1 MRIYILKRMLY
12 AIPTIIGITILI
24 FGIMRILPGDPLG
37 AYYGIETIIQWTPE
51 QKAAILR
58 DLGLDKPI
66 AVQYALW
73 MKDIASGKLGE
84 SFFRGDPI
92 IDILIQRGPISAQ
105 IGLISVII
113 SWIIGLPV
121 GIISAVRPN
130 SVWDMCTSF
139 FTVLFLAIPGF
150 WLGLLVVVACISWF
164 QYKAPIVSV
173 QFWEDPWTNFQIIV
187 GPAIVLGLGQAAFIA
202 RMARSSLF
210 EVLREDY
217 VRTSRAKGLDRAIG
231 DCAPCHA
238 ECSVA
243 CADIERRAAWLR
255 DGRLR
260 CGGAGVSPCPVLGKA
275 LVVAAID
282 RDFNVVQNIVLFYA
296 VIFVLVNLF
305 IDLLYGW
312 LDPRIRLN

>member
-1 MRIYILKRMLY
+1 MRTYVLKRLLY
-12 AIPTIIGITILI
+12 AIPTIFGITVLI

-66 AVQYALW
+66 AVQYAVW
-73 MKDIASGKLGE
+73 IKDIASGKLGE

-92 IDILIQRGPISAQ
+92 INILAQRGPISAQ
-105 IGLISVII
+105 IGIISVAI

-130 SVWDMCTSF
+130 SIWDMFTSF

-217 VRTSRAKGLDRAIG
+217 VRTSRAKGLIERLVIAR
-231 DCAPCHA
+231 HA
-238 ECSVA
+238 MPNALLPVLTLSGVLLGFVMGGSVA
-243 CADIERRAAWLR
+243 VEQAFTVP
-255 DGRLR
+255 G
-260 CGGAGVSPCPVLGKA
+260 LGKA

-296 VIFVLVNLF
+296 IIFVMVNLL

>member
-1 MRIYILKRMLY
+1 MRTYVLKRLLY
-12 AIPTIIGITILI
+12 AIPTIFGITVLI

-66 AVQYALW
+66 AVQYAVW
-73 MKDIASGKLGE
+73 VKDIASGKLGE

-92 IDILIQRGPISAQ
+92 IEILAQRGPISAQ
-105 IGLISVII
+105 IGIISVAI
-113 SWIIGLPV
+113 SWVIGLPV

-150 WLGLLVVVACISWF
+150 WLGLLVVVASISWF
-164 QYKAPIVSV
+164 QYKAPIISV

-217 VRTSRAKGLDRAIG
+217 VRTSRAKGLVERLVIAR
-231 DCAPCHA
+231 HA
-238 ECSVA
+238 MPNALLPVLTLSGVLLGFVMGGSVA
-243 CADIERRAAWLR
+243 VEQAFTVP
-255 DGRLR
+255 G
-260 CGGAGVSPCPVLGKA
+260 LGKS

-296 VIFVLVNLF
+296 VIFVMVNLL

>member
-1 MRIYILKRMLY
+1 MRTYILKRLLY
-12 AIPTIIGITILI
+12 AIPTIFGITVLI

-66 AVQYALW
+66 AVQYAVW
-73 MKDIASGKLGE
+73 VKDIASGKLGE

-92 IDILIQRGPISAQ
+92 IEILAQRGPISAQ
-105 IGLISVII
+105 IGIISVAI

-217 VRTSRAKGLDRAIG
+217 VRTSRAKGLIERLVIAR
-231 DCAPCHA
+231 HA
-238 ECSVA
+238 MPNALLPVLTLSGVLLGFVMGGSVA
-243 CADIERRAAWLR
+243 VEQAFTVP
-255 DGRLR
+255 G
-260 CGGAGVSPCPVLGKA
+260 LGKA

-296 VIFVLVNLF
+296 VIFVIVNLL
-305 IDLLYGW
+305 IDMLYGW

>member
-1 MRIYILKRMLY
+1 MRTYILKRLLY
-12 AIPTIIGITILI
+12 AIPTIFGITVLI

-66 AVQYALW
+66 AVQYAVW
-73 MKDIASGKLGE
+73 VKDIASGKLGE

-92 IDILIQRGPISAQ
+92 IEILAQRGPISAQ
-105 IGLISVII
+105 IGIISVAI

-173 QFWEDPWTNFQIIV
+173 QFWEDPWTNLQIIV

-217 VRTSRAKGLDRAIG
+217 VRTSRAKGLMERLVIAR
-231 DCAPCHA
+231 HA
-238 ECSVA
+238 MPNALLPVLTLSGVLLGFVMGGSVA
-243 CADIERRAAWLR
+243 VEQAFTVP
-255 DGRLR
+255 G
-260 CGGAGVSPCPVLGKA
+260 LGKA

-296 VIFVLVNLF
+296 VIFVMVNLF
-305 IDLLYGW
+305 IDMLYGW

>member
-1 MRIYILKRMLY
+1 
-12 AIPTIIGITILI
+12 
-24 FGIMRILPGDPLG
+24 MRILPGDPLG

-66 AVQYALW
+66 AVQYAVW
-73 MKDIASGKLGE
+73 IKDIASGKLGE

-92 IDILIQRGPISAQ
+92 INILAQRGPISAQ
-105 IGLISVII
+105 IGIISVAI

-130 SVWDMCTSF
+130 SIWDMFTSF

-217 VRTSRAKGLDRAIG
+217 VRTSRAKGLIERLVIAR
-231 DCAPCHA
+231 HA
-238 ECSVA
+238 MPNALLPVLTLSGVLLGFVMGGSVA
-243 CADIERRAAWLR
+243 VEQAFTVP
-255 DGRLR
+255 G
-260 CGGAGVSPCPVLGKA
+260 LGKA

-296 VIFVLVNLF
+296 IIFVMVNLL

>member
-1 MRIYILKRMLY
+1 MRIYILKRFLY

-92 IDILIQRGPISAQ
+92 IEILIQRGPISAQ
-105 IGLISVII
+105 IGLISVVI

-217 VRTSRAKGLDRAIG
+217 VRTSRAKGLIERLVIAR
-231 DCAPCHA
+231 HA
-238 ECSVA
+238 LPNALLPVLTLSGVLLGFVMGGSVA
-243 CADIERRAAWLR
+243 VEQAFTVP
-255 DGRLR
+255 G
-260 CGGAGVSPCPVLGKA
+260 LGKA

-296 VIFVLVNLF
+296 VIFVMVNLF

>member
-1 MRIYILKRMLY
+1 MRTYILKRLLY
-12 AIPTIIGITILI
+12 AIPTIFGITVLI
-24 FGIMRILPGDPLG
+24 FAIMRILPGDPLG
-37 AYYGIETIIQWTPE
+37 AYYGIETIINWTPE
-51 QKAAILR
+51 QKAEILR
-58 DLGLDKPI
+58 DLGLDKPYW
-66 AVQYALW
+66 VQYALW
-73 MKDIASGKLGE
+73 MRDIASGRLGE

-92 IDILIQRGPISAQ
+92 IEILIQRGPISAE
-105 IGLISVII
+105 IGLISVAI
-113 SWIIGLPV
+113 SWLIGLPV

-130 SVWDMCTSF
+130 SIWDMFSSF

-150 WLGLLVVVACISWF
+150 WLGLLMVVAMITWF

-173 QFWEDPWTNFQIIV
+173 QIWEDPWKNLQIIA
-187 GPAIVLGLGQAAFIA
+187 GPAVVLGLGQAAFIA

-217 VRTSRAKGLDRAIG
+217 VRTSRAKGLVERLVMARHALPNALLPVLTLSGVLLGFVIG
-231 DCAPCHA
+231 G
-238 ECSVA
+238 SVA
-243 CADIERRAAWLR
+243 VEQAFTVP
-255 DGRLR
+255 G
-260 CGGAGVSPCPVLGKA
+260 LGKA

-282 RDFNVVQNIVLFYA
+282 RDFNVVQNIVLLYA

>member
-1 MRIYILKRMLY
+1 MRTYILKRLLY
-12 AIPTIIGITILI
+12 AIPTIFGITVLI

-66 AVQYALW
+66 AVQYAVW
-73 MKDIASGKLGE
+73 VKDIASGKLGE

-92 IDILIQRGPISAQ
+92 IEIMAQRGPISAQ
-105 IGLISVII
+105 IGIISVVI

-130 SVWDMCTSF
+130 SVWDMSTSF

-150 WLGLLVVVACISWF
+150 WLGLLVVVASISWF

-217 VRTSRAKGLDRAIG
+217 VRTSRAKGLIERLVIAR
-231 DCAPCHA
+231 HA
-238 ECSVA
+238 MPNALLPVLTLSGVLLGFVMGGSVA
-243 CADIERRAAWLR
+243 VEQAFTVP
-255 DGRLR
+255 G
-260 CGGAGVSPCPVLGKA
+260 LGKA

-296 VIFVLVNLF
+296 VIFVLVNLL
-305 IDLLYGW
+305 IDMLYGW

>member
-1 MRIYILKRMLY
+1 LRTYVLKRLLY
-12 AIPTIIGITILI
+12 AIPTIFGITVLI

-66 AVQYALW
+66 AVQYAVW

-92 IDILIQRGPISAQ
+92 INILAQRGPISAQ
-105 IGLISVII
+105 IGIISVAI

-130 SVWDMCTSF
+130 SIWDMFTSF

-217 VRTSRAKGLDRAIG
+217 VRTSRAKGLIERLVIAR
-231 DCAPCHA
+231 HA
-238 ECSVA
+238 MPNALLPVLTLSGVLLGFVMGGSVA
-243 CADIERRAAWLR
+243 VEQAFTVP
-255 DGRLR
+255 
-260 CGGAGVSPCPVLGKA
+260 GVGKA

-296 VIFVLVNLF
+296 VIFVMVNLL

>member
-1 MRIYILKRMLY
+1 MRNYILKRFLY
-12 AIPTIIGITILI
+12 AIPTLFGITILI

-37 AYYGIETIIQWTPE
+37 AYYGIETLIKWTPE
-51 QKAAILR
+51 QKAEILR

-92 IDILIQRGPISAQ
+92 IGILAKRGPISAQ
-105 IGLISVII
+105 IGIISVAI

-130 SVWDMCTSF
+130 SFWDMCTSF

-173 QFWEDPWTNFQIIV
+173 QFWEDP
-187 GPAIVLGLGQAAFIA
+187 FIA

-217 VRTSRAKGLDRAIG
+217 VRTSRAKGLIERLVIAR
-231 DCAPCHA
+231 HA
-238 ECSVA
+238 LPNALLPVLTLSGVLLGFVMGGSVA
-243 CADIERRAAWLR
+243 VEQAFTVP
-255 DGRLR
+255 G
-260 CGGAGVSPCPVLGKA
+260 LGKA

-296 VIFVLVNLF
+296 VIFVMVNLF

>member
-1 MRIYILKRMLY
+1 MRTYVLKRLLY
-12 AIPTIIGITILI
+12 AIPTIFGITVLI

-66 AVQYALW
+66 AVQYAVW
-73 MKDIASGKLGE
+73 MKDIASGRLGE

-92 IDILIQRGPISAQ
+92 INILAQRGPISAQ
-105 IGLISVII
+105 IGIISVAI

-130 SVWDMCTSF
+130 SVWDMFTSF

-217 VRTSRAKGLDRAIG
+217 VRTSRAKGLIERLVIAR
-231 DCAPCHA
+231 HA
-238 ECSVA
+238 MPNALLPVLTLSGVLLGFVMGGSVA
-243 CADIERRAAWLR
+243 VEQAFTVP
-255 DGRLR
+255 G
-260 CGGAGVSPCPVLGKA
+260 LGKA

-296 VIFVLVNLF
+296 VIFVMVNLL

>member
-1 MRIYILKRMLY
+1 MRTYVLKRLLY
-12 AIPTIIGITILI
+12 AIPTIFGITVLI

-66 AVQYALW
+66 AVQYAVW

-92 IDILIQRGPISAQ
+92 INILAQRGPISAQ
-105 IGLISVII
+105 IGIISVAI

-130 SVWDMCTSF
+130 SIWDMFTSF

-217 VRTSRAKGLDRAIG
+217 VRTSRAKGLIERLVIAR
-231 DCAPCHA
+231 HA
-238 ECSVA
+238 MPNALLPVLTLSGVLLGFVMGGSVA
-243 CADIERRAAWLR
+243 VEQAFTVP
-255 DGRLR
+255 G
-260 CGGAGVSPCPVLGKA
+260 LGKA

-296 VIFVLVNLF
+296 VIFVMVNLL

>member
-1 MRIYILKRMLY
+1 MRAYVLKRLLY
-12 AIPTIIGITILI
+12 AIPTIFGITVLI

-58 DLGLDKPI
+58 DLGLDKPL
-66 AVQYALW
+66 AVQYAVW
-73 MKDIASGKLGE
+73 VKDIASGKLGE

-92 IDILIQRGPISAQ
+92 IEILAQRGPISAQ
-105 IGLISVII
+105 IGIISVAI

-173 QFWEDPWTNFQIIV
+173 QFWEDPWTNFEIIV

-217 VRTSRAKGLDRAIG
+217 VRTSRAKGLVERLVIAR
-231 DCAPCHA
+231 HA
-238 ECSVA
+238 MPNALLPVLTLSGVLLGFVMGGSVA
-243 CADIERRAAWLR
+243 VEQAFTVP
-255 DGRLR
+255 G
-260 CGGAGVSPCPVLGKA
+260 LGKA

-296 VIFVLVNLF
+296 VIFVLVNLL

>member
-1 MRIYILKRMLY
+1 MRTYILKRLLY
-12 AIPTIIGITILI
+12 AIPTIFGITVLI

-66 AVQYALW
+66 AVQYAVW
-73 MKDIASGKLGE
+73 VKDIASGKLGE

-92 IDILIQRGPISAQ
+92 IEIMAQRGPISAQ
-105 IGLISVII
+105 IGIISVVI

-150 WLGLLVVVACISWF
+150 WLGLLVVVASISWF

-217 VRTSRAKGLDRAIG
+217 VRTSRAKGLIERLVIAR
-231 DCAPCHA
+231 HA
-238 ECSVA
+238 MPNALLPVLTLSGVLLGFVMGGSVA
-243 CADIERRAAWLR
+243 VEQAFTVP
-255 DGRLR
+255 G
-260 CGGAGVSPCPVLGKA
+260 LGKA

-296 VIFVLVNLF
+296 VIFVLVNLL
-305 IDLLYGW
+305 IDMLYGW

>member
-1 MRIYILKRMLY
+1 MLY
-12 AIPTIIGITILI
+12 AIPTIFGITVLI

-66 AVQYALW
+66 AVQYAVW
-73 MKDIASGKLGE
+73 IKDIASGKLGE

-92 IDILIQRGPISAQ
+92 INILAQRGPISAQ
-105 IGLISVII
+105 IGIISVAI

-130 SVWDMCTSF
+130 SIWDMFTSF

-217 VRTSRAKGLDRAIG
+217 VRTSRAKGLIERLVIAR
-231 DCAPCHA
+231 HA
-238 ECSVA
+238 MPNALLPVLTLSGVLLGFVMGGSVA
-243 CADIERRAAWLR
+243 VEQAFTVP
-255 DGRLR
+255 G
-260 CGGAGVSPCPVLGKA
+260 LGKA

-296 VIFVLVNLF
+296 IIFVMVNLL

>member
-1 MRIYILKRMLY
+1 MRTYVLKRLLY
-12 AIPTIIGITILI
+12 AIPTIFGITVLI

-58 DLGLDKPI
+58 DLGLDKPL
-66 AVQYALW
+66 AVQYAVW
-73 MKDIASGKLGE
+73 VRDIASGKLGE

-92 IDILIQRGPISAQ
+92 IEILAQRGPISAQ
-105 IGLISVII
+105 IGIISVAI
-113 SWIIGLPV
+113 SWVIGLPV

-173 QFWEDPWTNFQIIV
+173 QFWEDPWTNFEIIV

-217 VRTSRAKGLDRAIG
+217 VRTSRAKGLIERLVIAR
-231 DCAPCHA
+231 HA
-238 ECSVA
+238 MPNALLPVLTLSGVLLGFVMGGSVA
-243 CADIERRAAWLR
+243 VEQAFTVP
-255 DGRLR
+255 G
-260 CGGAGVSPCPVLGKA
+260 LGKA

>member
-1 MRIYILKRMLY
+1 MRNYIIKRLLY
-12 AIPTIIGITILI
+12 AIPTIFGITILV

-37 AYYGIETIIQWTPE
+37 AYYGIETIIKWTPE
-51 QKAAILR
+51 QRAEILR

-73 MKDIASGKLGE
+73 MKDIATGKLGT

-92 IDILIQRGPISAQ
+92 IEILAQRGPISAQ
-105 IGLISVII
+105 IGLISVVI

-130 SVWDMCTSF
+130 SVWDMSTSF

-150 WLGLLVVVACISWF
+150 WLGLLIVVAQITWF

-173 QFWEDPWTNFQIIV
+173 QVWENPWTNFQIII

-217 VRTSRAKGLDRAIG
+217 VRTSRAKGLMERLVMSRHALPNALLPVLTLSGVLLGFVIG
-231 DCAPCHA
+231 G
-238 ECSVA
+238 SVA
-243 CADIERRAAWLR
+243 VEQAFTVP
-255 DGRLR
+255 G
-260 CGGAGVSPCPVLGKA
+260 LGKA

-282 RDFNVVQNIVLFYA
+282 RDFSVVQNIVLLYA

-305 IDLLYGW
+305 IDMLYGW
-312 LDPRIRLN
+312 LDPRIRLA

>member
-1 MRIYILKRMLY
+1 MRIYILKRFLY

-105 IGLISVII
+105 IGFISVVI

-173 QFWEDPWTNFQIIV
+173 QFWEDPWSNFQIIV

-217 VRTSRAKGLDRAIG
+217 VRTSRAKGLIERLVIAR
-231 DCAPCHA
+231 HA
-238 ECSVA
+238 LPNALLPVLTLSGVLLGFVMGGSVA
-243 CADIERRAAWLR
+243 VEQAFTVP
-255 DGRLR
+255 G
-260 CGGAGVSPCPVLGKA
+260 LGKA

-282 RDFNVVQNIVLFYA
+282 RDFNVVQNIVLLYA

>member
-1 MRIYILKRMLY
+1 MRTYVLKRLLY
-12 AIPTIIGITILI
+12 AIPTIFGITVLI

-66 AVQYALW
+66 AVQYAVW
-73 MKDIASGKLGE
+73 VKDIASGKLGE

-92 IDILIQRGPISAQ
+92 IEILAQRGPISAQ
-105 IGLISVII
+105 IGIISVAI

-150 WLGLLVVVACISWF
+150 WLGLLVVVASISWF
-164 QYKAPIVSV
+164 QYKAPIISV

-217 VRTSRAKGLDRAIG
+217 VRTSRAKGLVERLVIAR
-231 DCAPCHA
+231 HA
-238 ECSVA
+238 MPNALLPVLTLSGVLLGFVMGGSVA
-243 CADIERRAAWLR
+243 VEQAFTVP
-255 DGRLR
+255 G
-260 CGGAGVSPCPVLGKA
+260 LGKS

-296 VIFVLVNLF
+296 VIFVMVNLL

>member
-1 MRIYILKRMLY
+1 MRIYILKRFLY

-66 AVQYALW
+66 AVQYAVW

-105 IGLISVII
+105 IGLISVVI

-130 SVWDMCTSF
+130 SAWDMCTSF

-150 WLGLLVVVACISWF
+150 WLGLLVVVASISWF

-173 QFWEDPWTNFQIIV
+173 QFWEDPWSNFQIIV

-217 VRTSRAKGLDRAIG
+217 VRTSRAKGLIERLVIAR
-231 DCAPCHA
+231 HA
-238 ECSVA
+238 LPNALLPVLTLSGVLLGFVMGGSVA
-243 CADIERRAAWLR
+243 VEQAFTVP
-255 DGRLR
+255 G
-260 CGGAGVSPCPVLGKA
+260 LGKA

-282 RDFNVVQNIVLFYA
+282 RDFNVVQNIVLLYA

>member
-1 MRIYILKRMLY
+1 MRTYVLKRLLY
-12 AIPTIIGITILI
+12 AIPTIFGITVLI

-66 AVQYALW
+66 AVQYAVW
-73 MKDIASGKLGE
+73 IKDIASGKLGE

-92 IDILIQRGPISAQ
+92 IEILVQRGPISAQ
-105 IGLISVII
+105 IGIISVAI

-217 VRTSRAKGLDRAIG
+217 VRTSRAKGLIERLVIAR
-231 DCAPCHA
+231 HA
-238 ECSVA
+238 MPNALLPVLTLSGVLLGFVMGGSVA
-243 CADIERRAAWLR
+243 VEQAFTVP
-255 DGRLR
+255 G
-260 CGGAGVSPCPVLGKA
+260 LGKA

>member
-1 MRIYILKRMLY
+1 MRTYILKRFLY
-12 AIPTIIGITILI
+12 AIPTIFGITVLI

-37 AYYGIETIIQWTPE
+37 AYYGIETIIVWTPE
-51 QKAAILR
+51 QKAEILR

-92 IDILIQRGPISAQ
+92 IGILAKRGPISAQ
-105 IGLISVII
+105 IGIISVAI

-130 SVWDMCTSF
+130 SFWDMCTSF

-173 QFWEDPWTNFQIIV
+173 HFWEDPWTNFQIIV

-217 VRTSRAKGLDRAIG
+217 VRTSRAKGLIERLVIAR
-231 DCAPCHA
+231 HA
-238 ECSVA
+238 MPNALLPVLTLSGVLLGFVMGGSVA
-243 CADIERRAAWLR
+243 VEQAFTVP
-255 DGRLR
+255 G
-260 CGGAGVSPCPVLGKA
+260 LGKA

-296 VIFVLVNLF
+296 VIFVMVNLF
-305 IDLLYGW
+305 IDMLYGW

>member
-1 MRIYILKRMLY
+1 MRTYVLKRLLY
-12 AIPTIIGITILI
+12 AIPTIFGITVLI

-66 AVQYALW
+66 AVQYAVW

-92 IDILIQRGPISAQ
+92 INILAQRGPISAQ
-105 IGLISVII
+105 IGIISVAI

-130 SVWDMCTSF
+130 SVWDMFTSF

-217 VRTSRAKGLDRAIG
+217 VRTSRAKGLIERLVIAR
-231 DCAPCHA
+231 HA
-238 ECSVA
+238 MPNALLPVLTLSGVLLGFVMGGSVA
-243 CADIERRAAWLR
+243 VEQAFTVP
-255 DGRLR
+255 G
-260 CGGAGVSPCPVLGKA
+260 LGKA

-296 VIFVLVNLF
+296 VIFVMVNLL

>member
-1 MRIYILKRMLY
+1 MRTYIIKRILY
-12 AIPTIIGITILI
+12 AIPTIFGITVLI

-66 AVQYALW
+66 AVQYAVW
-73 MKDIASGKLGE
+73 VKDIASGKLGE

-92 IDILIQRGPISAQ
+92 IEIMAQRGPISAQ
-105 IGLISVII
+105 IGIISVVI

-130 SVWDMCTSF
+130 SVWDMSTSF

-150 WLGLLVVVACISWF
+150 WLGLLVVVASISWF

-217 VRTSRAKGLDRAIG
+217 VRTSRAKGLIERLVIAR
-231 DCAPCHA
+231 HA
-238 ECSVA
+238 MPNALLPVLTLSGVLLGFVMGGSVA
-243 CADIERRAAWLR
+243 VEQAFTVP
-255 DGRLR
+255 G
-260 CGGAGVSPCPVLGKA
+260 LGKA

-296 VIFVLVNLF
+296 VIFVLVNLL
-305 IDLLYGW
+305 IDMLYGW

>member
-66 AVQYALW
+66 AVQYAVW

-92 IDILIQRGPISAQ
+92 IEILIKRGPISAQ
-105 IGLISVII
+105 IGLISVVI

-173 QFWEDPWTNFQIIV
+173 QFWENPWTNFQIIV

-217 VRTSRAKGLDRAIG
+217 VRTSRAKGLIERLVIAR
-231 DCAPCHA
+231 HA
-238 ECSVA
+238 LPNALLPVLTLSGVLLGFVMGGSVA
-243 CADIERRAAWLR
+243 VEQAFTVP
-255 DGRLR
+255 G
-260 CGGAGVSPCPVLGKA
+260 LGKA

>member
-1 MRIYILKRMLY
+1 MRTYVLKRLLY
-12 AIPTIIGITILI
+12 AIPTIFGITVLI

-58 DLGLDKPI
+58 DLGLDKPL
-66 AVQYALW
+66 AVQYAVW
-73 MKDIASGKLGE
+73 VRDIASGKLGE

-92 IDILIQRGPISAQ
+92 IEILAQRGPISAQ
-105 IGLISVII
+105 IGIISVAI

-173 QFWEDPWTNFQIIV
+173 QFWEDPWTNFEIIV

-217 VRTSRAKGLDRAIG
+217 VRTSRAKGLIERLVIAR
-231 DCAPCHA
+231 HA
-238 ECSVA
+238 MPNALLPVLTLSGVLLGFVMGGSVA
-243 CADIERRAAWLR
+243 VEQAFTVP
-255 DGRLR
+255 G
-260 CGGAGVSPCPVLGKA
+260 LGKA

>member
-1 MRIYILKRMLY
+1 MRTYILKRLLY
-12 AIPTIIGITILI
+12 AIPTIFGITVLI

-66 AVQYALW
+66 AVQYAVW
-73 MKDIASGKLGE
+73 IKDIASGKLGE

-92 IDILIQRGPISAQ
+92 IEILIQRGPISAQ
-105 IGLISVII
+105 IGIISVAI
-113 SWIIGLPV
+113 SWVIGLPV

-217 VRTSRAKGLDRAIG
+217 VRTSRAKGLIERLVIAR
-231 DCAPCHA
+231 HA
-238 ECSVA
+238 MPNALLPVLTLSGVLLGFVMGGSVA
-243 CADIERRAAWLR
+243 VEQAFTVP
-255 DGRLR
+255 G
-260 CGGAGVSPCPVLGKA
+260 LGKA

-296 VIFVLVNLF
+296 VIFVMVNLL

>member
-1 MRIYILKRMLY
+1 MRTYILKRLLY
-12 AIPTIIGITILI
+12 AIPTIFGITVLI

-73 MKDIASGKLGE
+73 IKDIASGRLGE

-92 IDILIQRGPISAQ
+92 IEILAQRGPISAQ
-105 IGLISVII
+105 IGIISVAI

-121 GIISAVRPN
+121 GIISAVRPR
-130 SVWDMCTSF
+130 SFWDMCTSF

-150 WLGLLVVVACISWF
+150 WLGLLVVVASISWF

-173 QFWEDPWTNFQIIV
+173 QFWEDPWTNFQIIA

-217 VRTSRAKGLDRAIG
+217 VRTSRAKGLIERMVIAR
-231 DCAPCHA
+231 HA
-238 ECSVA
+238 MPNALLPVLTLSGVLLGFVMGGSVA
-243 CADIERRAAWLR
+243 VEQAFTVP
-255 DGRLR
+255 G
-260 CGGAGVSPCPVLGKA
+260 LGKS

-296 VIFVLVNLF
+296 VIFVLVNLL
-305 IDLLYGW
+305 IDMLYGW

>member
-1 MRIYILKRMLY
+1 MRTYILKRLLY
-12 AIPTIIGITILI
+12 AIPTIFGITVLI

-66 AVQYALW
+66 AVQYAVW
-73 MKDIASGKLGE
+73 VKDIASGKLGE

-92 IDILIQRGPISAQ
+92 IDILAQRGPISAQ
-105 IGLISVII
+105 IGIISVAI

-173 QFWEDPWTNFQIIV
+173 QFWEDPWINFQIIV

-217 VRTSRAKGLDRAIG
+217 VRTSRAKGLREQLVIAR
-231 DCAPCHA
+231 HA
-238 ECSVA
+238 MPNALLPVLTLSGVLLGFVMGGSVA
-243 CADIERRAAWLR
+243 VEQAFTVP
-255 DGRLR
+255 G
-260 CGGAGVSPCPVLGKA
+260 LGKA

-305 IDLLYGW
+305 IDMLYGW

>member
-1 MRIYILKRMLY
+1 MRIYILKRFLY

-217 VRTSRAKGLDRAIG
+217 VRTSRAKGLVERLVIAR
-231 DCAPCHA
+231 HA
-238 ECSVA
+238 MPNALLPVLTLSGVLLGFVMGGSVA
-243 CADIERRAAWLR
+243 VEQAFTVP
-255 DGRLR
+255 G
-260 CGGAGVSPCPVLGKA
+260 LGKA

>member
-1 MRIYILKRMLY
+1 M
-12 AIPTIIGITILI
+12 
-24 FGIMRILPGDPLG
+24 
-37 AYYGIETIIQWTPE
+37 
-51 QKAAILR
+51 
-58 DLGLDKPI
+58 
-66 AVQYALW
+66 
-73 MKDIASGKLGE
+73 
-84 SFFRGDPI
+84 
-92 IDILIQRGPISAQ
+92 
-105 IGLISVII
+105 
-113 SWIIGLPV
+113 
-121 GIISAVRPN
+121 RPN

-187 GPAIVLGLGQAAFIA
+187 GPAVVLGLGQAAFIA

-217 VRTSRAKGLDRAIG
+217 VRTSRAKGLVERLVIAR
-231 DCAPCHA
+231 HA
-238 ECSVA
+238 MPNALLPVLTLSGVLLGFVMGGSVA
-243 CADIERRAAWLR
+243 VEQAFTVP
-255 DGRLR
+255 G
-260 CGGAGVSPCPVLGKA
+260 LGKA

>member
-1 MRIYILKRMLY
+1 MRTYVLKRLLY
-12 AIPTIIGITILI
+12 AIPTIFGITVLI

-66 AVQYALW
+66 AVQYAVW

-92 IDILIQRGPISAQ
+92 INILAQRGPISAQ
-105 IGLISVII
+105 IGIISVAI

-130 SVWDMCTSF
+130 SIWDMFTSF

-217 VRTSRAKGLDRAIG
+217 VRTSRAKGLIERLVIAR
-231 DCAPCHA
+231 HA
-238 ECSVA
+238 MPNALLPVLTLSGVLLGFVMGGSVA
-243 CADIERRAAWLR
+243 VEQAFTVP
-255 DGRLR
+255 G
-260 CGGAGVSPCPVLGKA
+260 LGKA

-296 VIFVLVNLF
+296 IIFVMVNLL

>member
-1 MRIYILKRMLY
+1 MRAYVLKRLLY
-12 AIPTIIGITILI
+12 AIPTIFGITVLI

-58 DLGLDKPI
+58 DLGLDKPL
-66 AVQYALW
+66 AVQYAVW
-73 MKDIASGKLGE
+73 VRDIASGKLGE

-92 IDILIQRGPISAQ
+92 IEILAQRGPISAQ
-105 IGLISVII
+105 IGIISVAI

-173 QFWEDPWTNFQIIV
+173 QFWEDPWTNFEIIV

-217 VRTSRAKGLDRAIG
+217 VRTSRAKGLVERLVIAR
-231 DCAPCHA
+231 HA
-238 ECSVA
+238 MPNALLPVLTLSGVLLGFVMGGSVA
-243 CADIERRAAWLR
+243 VEQAFTVP
-255 DGRLR
+255 G
-260 CGGAGVSPCPVLGKA
+260 LGKA

-296 VIFVLVNLF
+296 VIFVLVNLL

>member
-1 MRIYILKRMLY
+1 MRTYVLKRLLY
-12 AIPTIIGITILI
+12 AIPTIFGITVLI

-66 AVQYALW
+66 AVQYAVW

-92 IDILIQRGPISAQ
+92 INILAQRGPISAQ
-105 IGLISVII
+105 IGIISVAI

-130 SVWDMCTSF
+130 SIWDMFTSF

-217 VRTSRAKGLDRAIG
+217 VRTSRAKGLIERLVIAR
-231 DCAPCHA
+231 HA
-238 ECSVA
+238 MPNALLPVLTLSGVLLGFVMGGSVA
-243 CADIERRAAWLR
+243 VEQAFTVP
-255 DGRLR
+255 
-260 CGGAGVSPCPVLGKA
+260 GVGKA

-296 VIFVLVNLF
+296 VIFVMVNLL